1 MTSQEY
7 ETLISKAFESAFTDN
22 MPRMLLEKINES
34 KLLTISLVKAVAK
47 NFKNVQTRDE
57 YVKALQLTKEE
68 IGGKIFLSRDRAK
81 ILS

>member
-34 KLLTISLVKAVAK
+34 KLLTISLVKAVTK

-57 YVKALQLTKEE
+57 YAKALQLTEEE